1 MISVN
6 GLCKT
11 FDTPSGPVHA
21 LRNITFSVKQGEVL
35 GIYGPSGAGKTTL
48 LRCLAL
54 LEKPDSG
61 EIWFCGQNVLCVSG
75 EELRQVRMKIGVV
88 FQGYNLLFSRT
99 ALRNITLPLE
109 IQGFTQGQAHSKA
122 LKVLDMVGLSHRK
135 NFRPS
140 LLSGGEKQ
148 RVAIARALV
157 TQPEVLI
164 LDEPTSALDKR
175 TAQSILE
182 VIESINSE
190 MGITVLVVT
199 HQTELVGAICDRGV
213 FIENGSLVMQDR
225 NETCQDT
232 THEPASLAAVAYGRD
247 N

>member
-1 MISVN
+1 MISVID
-6 GLCKT
+6 LCKT
-11 FDTPSGPVHA
+11 FNTPSGPVHA
-21 LRNITFSVKQGEVL
+21 LKGITFSVKSGEVL

-54 LEKPDSG
+54 LEEPDSG
-61 EIWFCGQNVLCVSG
+61 EIWLGGQDVLCVSG

-99 ALRNITLPLE
+99 ALGNVMLPLE
-109 IQGFTQGQAHSKA
+109 IQGFSKKQAYSKA
-122 LKVLDMVGLSHRK
+122 LEVMNMVGLCHRS
-135 NFRPS
+135 NFKPS

-157 TQPEVLI
+157 TKPQVLI

-182 VIESINSE
+182 VIEDVNHE
-190 MGITVLVVT
+190 TGITVLAVT
-199 HQTELVGAICDRGV
+199 HQIELVGAICDSAV
-213 FIENGSLVMQDR
+213 FIENGALVMQGG
-225 NETCQDT
+225 NETCQNT
-232 THEPASLAAVAYGRD
+232 RPEPASPAAAYYRER
-247 N
+247 